1 MLLDPLSSVAKPS
14 VEVEVRDVLAE
25 DQELLDWALH
35 LVRHSRR
42 PLHQV
47 VLVDLRQRHLP
58 RQLQLAP
65 AWELVVQQE
74 LGPLVLEA
82 LPLLLHLVLEH
93 LLAVSLKIHQLDED
107 PGDTLLIGCLEVYP
121 QVVRRGRSS

>member
-1 MLLDPLSSVAKPS
+1 MLLDPLSSVAKPF

-35 LVRHSRR
+35 LVRPGRH
-42 PLHQV
+42 PLRQV

-65 AWELVVQQE
+65 ALELVAQQE

-82 LPLLLHLVLEH
+82 LPLLLLHLV
-93 LLAVSLKIHQLDED
+93 
-107 PGDTLLIGCLEVYP
+107 
-121 QVVRRGRSS
+121 